1 VKIRFWG
8 VRGSFAMAGPQ
19 FLRYGGNTT
28 TVEVLADDGRR
39 LVIDLGTGA
48 TELAKQLMAGDFGAG
63 RGKLSILLSHT
74 HLDHIQGLPFFTPFF
89 VKGNQI
95 RILGASPL
103 GTSLEETLQKQ
114 LNPHYSPLYG
124 LQNLAAGVSIE
135 PLALGTSFEI
145 DGFSVTTVAVPHGSI
160 WNTGLRIAADDKT
173 VVFLSDVEY
182 PDPQRPVPEALALA
196 DGCDLLIH
204 DAMFSDAEYESRAG
218 WGHSPVSSAIS
229 VAERAG
235 VGKVALFH
243 HSPDSTDA
251 EIDTIVAD
259 ARRRTS
265 IALLA
270 AAEGPAIDI

>member
-39 LVIDLGTGA
+39 IVIDLGTGA

-135 PLALGTSFEI
+135 PLALGTSFEV
-145 DGFSVTTVAVPHGSI
+145 DGFAVTTCAVPHGSI

-204 DAMFSDAEYESRAG
+204 DAMFSDEEYDTHRG
-218 WGHSPVSSAIS
+218 WGHSPVSSAIA
-229 VAERAG
+229 VAEGAG
-235 VGKVALFH
+235 VGRLALFH
-243 HSPDSTDA
+243 HSPDATDDA
-251 EIDTIVAD
+251 IDSLVHTARQRTEIPVF
-259 ARRRTS
+259 
-265 IALLA
+265 A
-270 AAEGPAIDI
+270 AAEGPYLPL

>member
-1 VKIRFWG
+1 
-8 VRGSFAMAGPQ
+8 MAGEFGQGKGELP
-19 FLRYGGNTT
+19 
-28 TVEVLADDGRR
+28 VL
-39 LVIDLGTGA
+39 LT
-48 TELAKQLMAGDFGAG
+48 
-63 RGKLSILLSHT
+63 HT

-89 VKGNQI
+89 IKGNKIQI
-95 RILGASPL
+95 KGAALTGLPL
-103 GTSLEETLQKQ
+103 AAVLQNQ
-114 LNPHYSPLYG
+114 LNGHYSPLYG
-124 LQNLAAGVSIE
+124 LENLAAGVAVEAIE
-135 PLALGTSFEI
+135 PGATSLPVEGFEVTAAAL
-145 DGFSVTTVAVPHGSI
+145 PHGGT
-160 WNTGLRIAADDKT
+160 WVLGFRFEADGKT
-173 VVFLSDVEY
+173 LAYLSDVEY
-182 PDPQRPVPEALALA
+182 PVEGPTPEALGLA
-196 DGCDLLIH
+196 RGADLLIH

-270 AAEGPAIDI
+270 AAEGPAIEI